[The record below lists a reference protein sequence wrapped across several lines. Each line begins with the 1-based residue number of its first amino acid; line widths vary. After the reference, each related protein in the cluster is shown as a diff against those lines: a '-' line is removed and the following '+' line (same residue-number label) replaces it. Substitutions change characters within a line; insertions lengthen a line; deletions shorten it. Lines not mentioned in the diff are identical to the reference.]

1 MDAGVS
7 VMIET
12 ETTDCLVCGSSEY
25 VLAFRAQD
33 WAYELPGEFQLVK
46 CVQCGH
52 LYQNPRP
59 TQAAIRAYYPSH
71 YQPFWRAVD
80 DAPHG
85 WQRAL
90 GHWRWRTRC
99 RQIARLRNGGR
110 LLDVGASTGVFL
122 SEMKRYGQWVTAGV
136 ELSAEA
142 AQYARSRFSLDIFT
156 GQIEEAPW
164 PNASFDVMTCW
175 DVLEHL
181 PQPHAALL
189 KMRDLLSE
197 QGDLLL
203 SVPNADS
210 FDARLFGPY
219 WIGLDQPRHMSVF
232 HLVGLTRL
240 LESAGFEVVNAY
252 CFYGRYTAFAL
263 SCQIG
268 LHAHLKPSAR
278 RRWLERLL
286 FFPLWR
292 YVTLPYFWLIDQ
304 AQRGSILTIHA
315 HPRKQHA

>member
-1 MDAGVS
+1 
-7 VMIET
+7 MIES
-12 ETTDCLVCGSSEY
+12 ETTACLVCNSTEY
-25 VLAFRAQD
+25 TPAFHVRD
-33 WAYELPGEFQLVK
+33 WTYELPGEFQIVECAK
-46 CVQCGH
+46 CGH

-59 TQAAIRAYYPSH
+59 TQTAITAYYPSH

-80 DAPHG
+80 DASHG

-99 RQIARLRNGGR
+99 RQVTRLRQSGR

-122 SEMKRYGQWVTAGV
+122 SEMKRYGQWEVAGV

-142 AQYARSRFSLDIFT
+142 AQYARDRLALEVFVGQLDD
-156 GQIEEAPW
+156 APW
-164 PNASFDVMTCW
+164 PNESFDVVTCW

-181 PQPHAALL
+181 PQPRAALIKMQALL
-189 KMRDLLSE
+189 KE
-197 QGDLLL
+197 QGDLVL
-203 SVPNADS
+203 SVPNGNS
-210 FDARLFGPY
+210 LDARLFGRY

-232 HLVGLTRL
+232 RLAGLTSL
-240 LESAGFEVVNAY
+240 LESTGFEVVRAY

-268 LHAHLKPSAR
+268 LHAHLKPSVVR
-278 RRWLERLL
+278 HWLERLL
-286 FFPLWR
+286 FLPLWR

-304 AQRGSILTIHA
+304 TRRGPILTIHA
-315 HPRKQHA
+315 RPRKQHA